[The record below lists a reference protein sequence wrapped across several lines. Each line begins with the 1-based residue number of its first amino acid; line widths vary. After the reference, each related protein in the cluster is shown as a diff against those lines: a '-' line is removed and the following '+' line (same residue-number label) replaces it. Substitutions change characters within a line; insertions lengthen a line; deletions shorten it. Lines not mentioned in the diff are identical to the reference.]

1 MKTMNHY
8 REGVSPLPH
17 LASNN
22 RFKSRKSVAVA
33 LSTMFAAT
41 MMFATNTSE
50 VHAGAAACSKGGSCK
65 VGDVGPAGGIVFYD
79 AGSLQWWGRYL
90 EVPRGI
96 PVGTNLNG
104 LVWSPEPARSV
115 YEDTTTISARRQRV
129 RSRLLGMGREN
140 TERIVAVHGD
150 GEYAA
155 AAVARLRINGFDDWF
170 LPSKDELDA
179 YYNFRRLYRRTAPY
193 EAAPHWTST
202 ESSPSYAFY
211 QLFQDGTQYTDENGL
226 VKGITGNKQF
236 NRSNMHAG
244 SGFRAQRMRV
254 LPMRAFP
261 KGSGV
266 IPPFEPRSSSDMTC
280 AQGGACVVGDM
291 GPGGGIVFY
300 DASEKKSWGRYLEA
314 APIEAEGQRLPWR
327 PRGNKAMIYNNISG
341 GLTAAEQRVAGKA
354 IGMGAANTSRIVQ
367 KVGRRSEYAAR
378 YADELV
384 FGGKDDWFL
393 PSKDELDLMFKNLH
407 TAESPRGGFT
417 NGFYWSSSDYNNSTA
432 WLETFTTGQQWDME
446 QWKFQMLTMAAKP
459 YFIRP
464 IRAFG

>member
-1 MKTMNHY
+1 MTH
-8 REGVSPLPH
+8 VSGNVQSARRR
-17 LASNN
+17 LALLATVIALATSLLT
-22 RFKSRKSVAVA
+22 FGPSVASA
-33 LSTMFAAT
+33 GSAT
-41 MMFATNTSE
+41 
-50 VHAGAAACSKGGSCK
+50 CDKGGACK
-65 VGDVGPAGGIVFYD
+65 VGDVGPSGGIVFYD

-96 PVGTNLNG
+96 PVGTNLTG
-104 LVWSPEPARSV
+104 LPWSSDPAVSV
-115 YEDTTTISARRQRV
+115 YVDTPEISARRQRI
-129 RSRLLGMGREN
+129 RSRLLGMGKAN
-140 TERIVAVHGD
+140 TERIVAAHGD
-150 GEYAA
+150 GDYAA

-179 YYNFRRLYRRTAPY
+179 YYNFRRMYRRTAPY
-193 EAAPHWTST
+193 VAAPHWTST
-202 ESSPSYAFY
+202 ESSPSFAFY

-226 VKGITGNKQF
+226 VKGISGNKQF
-236 NRSNMHAG
+236 NRSNMHSG
-244 SGFRAQRMRV
+244 SGFPAMRMRI

-261 KGSGV
+261 VGSGV
-266 IPPFEPRSSSDMTC
+266 IPPFEPRSSTDKTC
-280 AQGGACVVGDM
+280 ALGGVCMIGDV

-300 DASEKKSWGRYLEA
+300 DAGEKKSWGRYLEA
-314 APIEAEGQRLPWR
+314 APLEAEGQRLPWR
-327 PRGNKAMIYNNISG
+327 PRGNKAMLYTNISG

-354 IGMGAANTSRIVQ
+354 VGMGAVNTARIVA
-367 KVGRRSEYAAR
+367 KVGRRAEYAAR

-393 PSKDELDLMFKNLH
+393 PSKDELDLMFKYLH
-407 TAESPRGGFT
+407 TAETPRGGFT

-446 QWKFQMLTMAAKP
+446 QWKFQMLTAAAKP

>member
-1 MKTMNHY
+1 MNLRNRY
-8 REGVSPLPH
+8 GDDMARVTGNVQSARRRQAL
-17 LASNN
+17 LATVIALATSLST
-22 RFKSRKSVAVA
+22 FGHSVASA
-33 LSTMFAAT
+33 GSAT
-41 MMFATNTSE
+41 
-50 VHAGAAACSKGGSCK
+50 CDKGGACK
-65 VGDVGPAGGIVFYD
+65 VGDVGPSGGIVFYD

-96 PVGTNLNG
+96 PVGTNLTG
-104 LVWSPEPARSV
+104 LPWSPDPAVSV
-115 YEDTTTISARRQRV
+115 YVDTPEISARRQRI
-129 RSRLLGMGREN
+129 RSRLLGMGKVN

-150 GEYAA
+150 GDYAA

-193 EAAPHWTST
+193 VAAPHWTST
-202 ESSPSYAFY
+202 ESSPSFAFY

-226 VKGITGNKQF
+226 VKGISGNKQF
-236 NRSNMHAG
+236 NRSNMHSG
-244 SGFRAQRMRV
+244 SGFPAMRMRI

-261 KGSGV
+261 VGSG
-266 IPPFEPRSSSDMTC
+266 IISPFEPRSSTDKTC
-280 AQGGACVVGDM
+280 ALGGVCMIGDV

-300 DASEKKSWGRYLEA
+300 DAGEKKSWGRYLEA
-314 APIEAEGQRLPWR
+314 APLEAEGQRLPWR
-327 PRGNKAMIYNNISG
+327 PRGNKAMLYTNISG

-354 IGMGAANTSRIVQ
+354 VGMGAVNTSRIVA
-367 KVGRRSEYAAR
+367 KVGRRAEYAAR

-393 PSKDELDLMFKNLH
+393 PSKDELDLMFKYLH
-407 TAESPRGGFT
+407 TAEKPRGGFT

-446 QWKFQMLTMAAKP
+446 QWKFQMLTAAAKP

>member
-1 MKTMNHY
+1 MKLTNRYGDDMAHVPGNVQSA
-8 REGVSPLPH
+8 RRRQAL
-17 LASNN
+17 LATVIALATSLST
-22 RFKSRKSVAVA
+22 FGHSVASA
-33 LSTMFAAT
+33 GSAT
-41 MMFATNTSE
+41 
-50 VHAGAAACSKGGSCK
+50 CDKGGACK
-65 VGDVGPAGGIVFYD
+65 VGDVGPSGGIVFYD

-96 PVGTNLNG
+96 PVGTNLTG
-104 LVWSPEPARSV
+104 LPWSPDPAVSV
-115 YEDTTTISARRQRV
+115 YVDTPEISARRQRI
-129 RSRLLGMGREN
+129 RSRLLGMGKAN
-140 TERIVAVHGD
+140 TERIVAAHGD
-150 GEYAA
+150 GDYAA

-179 YYNFRRLYRRTAPY
+179 YYNFRRIYRRTAPY
-193 EAAPHWTST
+193 VAAPHWTST
-202 ESSPSYAFY
+202 ESSPSFAFY

-226 VKGITGNKQF
+226 VKGISGNKQF
-236 NRSNMHAG
+236 NRSNMHSG
-244 SGFRAQRMRV
+244 SGFPAMRMRI

-261 KGSGV
+261 VGSGI
-266 IPPFEPRSSSDMTC
+266 IPRFEPRSSTDKTC
-280 AQGGACVVGDM
+280 AVGGVCTIGDV

-300 DASEKKSWGRYLEA
+300 DAGEKKSWGRYLEA
-314 APIEAEGQRLPWR
+314 APLEAEGQRLPWR
-327 PRGNKAMIYNNISG
+327 PRGNKAMLYTNISG

-354 IGMGAANTSRIVQ
+354 VGMGAVNTARIVA
-367 KVGRRSEYAAR
+367 KVGRRAEYAAR

-393 PSKDELDLMFKNLH
+393 PSKDELDLMFKYLH
-407 TAESPRGGFT
+407 TAETPRGGFT

-446 QWKFQMLTMAAKP
+446 QWKFQMLTAAAKP